1 MLTGR
6 RIVTLWPL
14 VQHTPPQAPPP
25 PLPHPL
31 QVPTPVPHMG
41 NAGPPGLQPDG
52 FASHSPLIRS
62 MLLLPLPALGL
73 LYHRFQT
80 ARPRLAKIFTYILLI
95 AVIRRM
101 LPGIR
106 QLRPPRRQG
115 RIGLLISCMMLML
128 TLNGLTTGEQL
139 LRTTN
144 PNTHHTHRTKALN
157 TCALAMITLAT
168 HKGIVNRNNGE
179 IKWIMHVKA
188 DIYDFVLTEILGTES
203 IGKHWLGYPQS
214 MDCRGEGTV
223 IIQVRCT
230 QSECQNEQTGERL
243 TEKEAE
249 SKVKLLNSRR
259 KRDLEKLKTSRWDTN
274 MFQQW
279 IMYSAKSMF
288 EASQRKK
295 QDCIA
300 CYNAKKLP
308 QIQGIPGGELGGC
321 PDITKCFALCAM
333 HMAGGLPPWDSD
345 KKVCPTFLSDDNYDV
360 VKALPPVVHKPPN
373 NIFPFCIA
381 RGQEL
386 EEVVQRGSP
395 KLSDTGGLVRC
406 SRIDWYPKL
415 TNGNTTATI
424 KLCETGPKAQIQCK
438 QIVPNGGAVIYERNS
453 SHIAQYSLLD
463 LTDGTRPL
471 GDVFWICEGNDTLM
485 LTLPPSWEGICAPLM
500 LTGQLSL
507 IIQRVQP
514 NQTSPRKKRDTQDTF
529 DTWDWDWKATNE
541 IYITWDQVPYGVPE
555 GQVAI
560 GSGWIK
566 AGRGAGSV
574 PIYGSIA
581 NAQYIARN
589 SRWINYLWYNQ
600 QRFMN
605 YTVKGL
611 SLVREQLHATS
622 MMALQ
627 NRFVIESRMAGDQG
641 ICDEIG
647 EDCCTLIPMHTGA
660 NGSLTGLLNEMRKM
674 RDEHVRNS
682 NWNTQ
687 VKSKML

>member
-381 RGQEL
+381 RG
-386 EEVVQRGSP
+386 R
-395 KLSDTGGLVRC
+395 
-406 SRIDWYPKL
+406 
-415 TNGNTTATI
+415 
-424 KLCETGPKAQIQCK
+424 
-438 QIVPNGGAVIYERNS
+438 
-453 SHIAQYSLLD
+453 
-463 LTDGTRPL
+463 
-471 GDVFWICEGNDTLM
+471 DVFWICEGNDTLM